1 MDPLEPT
8 SRLSRR
14 QFGVVTR
21 HQLLGLGWT
30 QSSIRTALTRG
41 LIWRILPGVLVVASV
56 PICWEQRRMAV
67 TLWGGPITL
76 ASHDTAARLLGLVDP
91 TTGPV
96 EVTADHSLRSRAGVV
111 AHRTRLEAEDISRK
125 GSIPCTSPAR
135 TLVDLCHRRG
145 DDLSER
151 ALDRALRVGCV
162 SMDQLEGF
170 VERAASRY
178 VRGSATLRRHLSV
191 RGEDQALSESDLE
204 DLFGRVMSRGG
215 LPIGVRQ
222 ALRPGVKR
230 GRVDIHYPDH
240 NLVVELDGRKWHSGR
255 RELKR
260 DRHYDNALVVSGTR
274 VLRFD
279 WEQLTRDERYVL
291 GVMARALGVHPS
303 FGTSATTTP
312 LSDVLVADRTLV
324 VGQ

>member
-21 HQLLGLGWT
+21 HQLLDLGWT
-30 QSSIRTALTRG
+30 ESSIRTAVARG
-41 LIWRILPGVLVVASV
+41 LMWRILPGVLVVASV
-56 PICWEQRRMAV
+56 PVCWEQRPMAV

-76 ASHDTAARLLGLVDP
+76 ASHGTAATLLGLMDP

-111 AHRTRLEAEDISRK
+111 AHRTRLEPEDVSR
-125 GSIPCTSPAR
+125 GARVPCTSPAR
-135 TLVDLCHRRG
+135 TLVDLCHGYG
-145 DDLSER
+145 DDISER
-151 ALDRALRVGCV
+151 ALDRALRIGCV
-162 SMDQLEGF
+162 TMNQLEGF
-170 VERAASRY
+170 VERAAARF

-204 DLFGRVMSRGG
+204 DLFGRVMRRGG
-215 LPIGVRQ
+215 LPKGTRQ
-222 ALRPGVKR
+222 APREGVKR
-230 GRVDIHYPDH
+230 GRVDILYPEH

-260 DRHYDNALVVSGTR
+260 DRHHDNLLVVSGTR

-279 WEQLTRDERYVL
+279 WEQRVL
-291 GVMARALGVHPS
+291 SVMARALGVGRPP
-303 FGTSATTTP
+303 GLLLQP
-312 LSDVLVADRTLV
+312 RR
-324 VGQ
+324 